1 MTRLA
6 VLASGIQDEIAH
18 YQHDDC
24 WIHAD
29 KLSAKLDLWHA
40 ALPPDLHLAALNK
53 QEKTLTLVQERSLC
67 LVHIL
72 YIDARLQLYCRL
84 FKASHH
90 AAREKEQQMQNQDM
104 KVEQAQEHEHEHE
117 HEQEQA
123 SPSLEGLLQKAPRHI
138 SDVNTDFAVQLARI
152 ASLLYNEHAIFTR
165 CWLVMYVP
173 NHTT

>member
-6 VLASGIQDEIAH
+6 VLASGIQEEIAH
-18 YQHDDC
+18 YKHGDC
-24 WIHAD
+24 WIHAT

-84 FKASHH
+84 FKASNH
-90 AAREKEQQMQNQDM
+90 ASRGKEQQMQNQDT
-104 KVEQAQEHEHEHE
+104 KEERSQE

-123 SPSLEGLLQKAPRHI
+123 PPPLEALLQKAPRHI

-173 NHTT
+173 PNHTR